1 MSGRNTH
8 RHHRRRHW
16 AEYDSSL
23 CAAFLRALMRWISA
37 HANDPTA
44 QVVLPTGRV
53 GVEELTNVLRGLE
66 RARQATAH
74 DGFLVQKEHDE

>member
-8 RHHRRRHW
+8 HHHRRRHW
-16 AEYDSSL
+16 AEYDLPL
-23 CAAFLRALMRWISA
+23 CAAFLRALARWISA

-53 GVEELTNVLRGLE
+53 GVEELANVLRALE
-66 RARQATAH
+66 ILRQA
-74 DGFLVQKEHDE
+74 ECRR

>member
-8 RHHRRRHW
+8 HRRRRHW
-16 AEYDSSL
+16 AEYDSLL
-23 CAAFLRALMRWISA
+23 CAAFMRALARWISV

-53 GVEELTNVLRGLE
+53 GVEELTNVLRRLE
-66 RARQATAH
+66 RARQTAR
-74 DGFLVQKEHDE
+74 DGSRAEGA

>member
-1 MSGRNTH
+1 MRNHDTH
-8 RHHRRRHW
+8 HRRRRRHW
-16 AEYDSSL
+16 AEHDSSF
-23 CAAFLRALMRWISA
+23 CTAFLAALARWISA

-74 DGFLVQKEHDE
+74 DGHRAPTQT